1 VCATWART
9 DDKIKIFEDREA
21 GWRFKVASEAEPFP
35 HSGYALV
42 SILFAYFEMIA
53 QYISGSSSDGQSGTF
68 FRLGVRNVYPA
79 SPLSDK
85 EIDTIYS
92 RVRCGMFHSGYTK
105 LGTLSQW

>member
-21 GWRFKVASEAEPFP
+21 GWRFKIASEAEPIP
-35 HSGYALV
+35 HPGYALV
-42 SILFAYFEMIA
+42 SILFEMIA

-85 EIDTIYS
+85 EINTIYS
-92 RVRCGMFHSGYTK
+92 RVRCGMFHSGYTT